1 VLAFLRWAENP
12 RDRVA
17 GFRVIQL
24 LPGAGPATAARVLD
38 RVARPNPRIERWQP
52 GGNWVVSAANF
63 GSERELSRRRCSR
76 IPAARVGRTAA
87 SSRFSASC
95 RFLRKA
101 CPPTMFSW
109 PQTKARF
116 LHPFCRTGPG
126 KLFTQD
132 QTGKILYVANEN
144 DNTVTIIDLERRDI
158 EHIDHISDEMR
169 AVVESEWPE
178 LAHKL
183 PPQKP
188 QVGPISSSYT

>member
-1 VLAFLRWAENP
+1 M
-12 RDRVA
+12 A

-52 GGNWVVSAANF
+52 GGNWVISAANF

-87 SSRFSASC
+87 SS
-95 RFLRKA
+95 
-101 CPPTMFSW
+101 
-109 PQTKARF
+109 KARF

-188 QVGPISSSYT
+188 QG